1 MFFFYSSSL
10 CSWTLVHFFNTFILH
25 SHIPLFCSHEI
36 LRKTFEELRATI
48 PHKILFVFTPSVGV
62 KHFCG

>member
-1 MFFFYSSSL
+1 
-10 CSWTLVHFFNTFILH
+10 LH
-25 SHIPLFCSHEI
+25 SHIPLFCNHEI